1 MAITIPQRKT
11 RNLTGQV
18 NTVGV
23 ERTGEDYGAGLA
35 SQAAN
40 ILQQEAAKQHASMNI
55 AAVQEAETGLSE
67 WENESLYGDNGFYKL
82 KGKNAAEQSDVYL
95 SNFDKFVAER
105 EGQLTNEQQ
114 KQVFRKNADN
124 RRRDL
129 QRSVMRHE
137 VSEVEAYKQKQH
149 VASIA
154 VSQLAATN
162 NYADEERVIQEVD
175 RQRDSIYAQGNLQG
189 KSAEDI
195 KLEIG
200 VAESTTF
207 DSVISKM
214 LADENYDGAESYFN
228 KYEEKL
234 LPEVRNR
241 LKASVNE
248 GQTRSKSQVSTD
260 AIMNEALPED
270 QALKKA
276 REIEDPEV
284 RDQTVQRL
292 KTRYAEIDA
301 AKAQAQKE
309 NMQTSA
315 DIIESGAGVDGIPPN
330 IWLNLTAQQRSSLE
344 TRSRQVKSGVE
355 PVTDWKVFTNLY
367 SMEPSKLAKV
377 NMLDYRSQLSN
388 THYQSMLSQQESVI
402 TAMKNGQRNPD
413 LANTLTFKDR
423 TKNVAVS
430 AGILPAGKSPSKYSE
445 DEAMRYGKFQT
456 HAASRIEEFERIKGK
471 KSTGSEQQQILDE
484 MVLET
489 VKIQNESWFGS
500 DQAKFPYEVLADEK
514 GQSYVLY
521 ESVPVSS
528 VNSIKNLLTSNGVPI
543 TIDRVQRVYAARLL
557 NDVELVQRILN
568 GED

>member
-1 MAITIPQRKT
+1 
-11 RNLTGQV
+11 
-18 NTVGV
+18 
-23 ERTGEDYGAGLA
+23 
-35 SQAAN
+35 
-40 ILQQEAAKQHASMNI
+40 
-55 AAVQEAETGLSE
+55 
-67 WENESLYGDNGFYKL
+67 
-82 KGKNAAEQSDVYL
+82 
-95 SNFDKFVAER
+95 
-105 EGQLTNEQQ
+105 
-114 KQVFRKNADN
+114 
-124 RRRDL
+124 
-129 QRSVMRHE
+129 MRHE
-137 VSEVEAYKQKQH
+137 LQEVEAYKQKQH

-162 NYADEERVIQEVD
+162 NYGDEDRVNQEVG
-175 RQRDSIYAQGNLQG
+175 RQADAIYAQGNLQG

-214 LADENYDGAESYFN
+214 LADENYEGAEAYFN
-228 KYEEKL
+228 KYESKL
-234 LPEVRNR
+234 LPDVRNR
-241 LKASVNE
+241 LKASVKE
-248 GQTRSKSQVSTD
+248 GGVRVKSQASTD
-260 AIMNEALPED
+260 LIMSETLPEND
-270 QALKKA
+270 AIKKA

-309 NMQTSA
+309 NMQSSA
-315 DIIESGAGVDGIPPN
+315 DVIESGAGVDAIPPN
-330 IWLNLTAQQRSSLE
+330 TWLNLTAQQRSSLE
-344 TRSRQVKSGVE
+344 TRSRQVKAGIE
-355 PVTDWKVFTNLY
+355 PVTDWKVFANLY

-377 NMLDYRSQLSN
+377 DMATYRSQLSN
-388 THYQSMLSQQESVI
+388 THYQSMLAQQKSVV
-402 TAMKNGQRNPD
+402 TAIKNGQGNPD
-413 LANTLTFKDR
+413 LASTLSFKDR

-430 AGILPAGKSPSKYSE
+430 AGILPGGKSPSKYSE
-445 DEAMRYGKFQT
+445 DEAMRYGQFQT

-514 GQSYVLY
+514 GQSYVPY

-528 VNSIKNLLTSNGVPI
+528 VNSIKNLLTSNGVSI
-543 TIDRVQRVYAARLL
+543 TMDRVQRVYAARLL